1 MLGVDSSGNVLL
13 WELRAGDGAVGNPN
27 PNPNPWSGGRLLARV
42 KEVGRVHS
50 ACLLLDAGRHWVLL
64 CGGDRACVFDVT
76 SRSKRLVLFCAL
88 SLQVMLMLVVL
99 LMVMLMLML
108 MLMVKILM
116 LARMLTAP
124 TSPLLAALC

>member
-1 MLGVDSSGNVLL
+1 MLL
-13 WELRAGDGAVGNPN
+13 WELRAGDGAVGN

-50 ACLLLDAGRHWVLL
+50 ARLLLDAGRHWVLL

-99 LMVMLMLML
+99 LMLMLML